1 MEKDTVFVETSAAA
15 SDFESEDTRVVR
27 ASDGRLSRINPNTG
41 EVSTV
46 AVGQL
51 GSQGSKGYPPTWIFN
66 GVAVDPSGA
75 IYVTGGIAN
84 VFYRVEP

>member
-15 SDFESEDTRVVR
+15 SDFEFEDTRVVR

-46 AVGQL
+46 AVGLEL
-51 GSQGSKGYPPTWIFN
+51 GSQGSKGYPPT
-66 GVAVDPSGA
+66 
-75 IYVTGGIAN
+75 
-84 VFYRVEP
+84 